1 MNDNGIAIKG
11 YELYIDAGGD
21 LSSAFTKVASYP
33 ATGFTSQHQLTK
45 ATDNLKA
52 AGTLYR
58 AKFKAINNDNMAS
71 ELSDELVFALGAVPS
86 APGVP
91 TKEIALS
98 TRDSILV
105 KWAAVTTDTLK
116 ILGYKL
122 YADSGHADELKLV
135 YDGTY
140 KLTTT

>member
-1 MNDNGIAIKG
+1 
-11 YELYIDAGGD
+11 
-21 LSSAFTKVASYP
+21 
-33 ATGFTSQHQLTK
+33 
-45 ATDNLKA
+45 
-52 AGTLYR
+52 
-58 AKFKAINNDNMAS
+58 MAS

-91 TKEIALS
+91 TKSIELS
-98 TRDSILV
+98 TQDSILV
-105 KWAAVTTDTLK
+105 QWAAVTTDTLN

-140 KLTTT
+140 KLT